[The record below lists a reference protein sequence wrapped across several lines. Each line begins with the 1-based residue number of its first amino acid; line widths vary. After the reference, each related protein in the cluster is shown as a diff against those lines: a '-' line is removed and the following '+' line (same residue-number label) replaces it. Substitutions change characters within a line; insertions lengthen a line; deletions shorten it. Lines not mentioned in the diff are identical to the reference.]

1 MTRFDIIT
9 IFPEFFNNFMETGIM
24 GSACKKSL
32 IQIKTHNLRDF
43 THDRQKTVDDRPF
56 GGGAGMVM
64 KPEPIYEAVTYLK
77 TESPKI
83 DKIILLSPRGA
94 LFNQKIADDLSN
106 CKRIVFICG
115 RYEGIDERVS
125 VLCSDMELSIGDY
138 ILNGGE
144 VASMVVIESVT
155 RLIPDVLG
163 CEISPETD
171 SFSQKLLEYP
181 QYTRPRTFMGLDV
194 PEILL
199 SGNHFEIE
207 KWRRD
212 QSERITMARRP
223 DLLSD
228 HNLNKEPY

>member
-1 MTRFDIIT
+1 
-9 IFPEFFNNFMETGIM
+9 M
-24 GSACKKSL
+24 GSSCKKGL
-32 IQIKTHNLRDF
+32 IQICAYNLRDF
-43 THDRQKTVDDRPF
+43 TYDKQKTVDDRPF

-64 KPEPIYEAVTYLK
+64 KPEPIYEAVSYLK
-77 TESPKI
+77 KQEPEI
-83 DKIILLSPRGA
+83 DKVILLSPRGS
-94 LFNQKIADDLSN
+94 LFSQKTATYLS
-106 CKRIVFICG
+106 KFRRIVFICG

-144 VASMVVIESVT
+144 VAAMVVIEAIT

-163 CEISPETD
+163 CDLSSETD

-199 SGNHFEIE
+199 SGNHLEIE
-207 KWRRD
+207 KWRME
-212 QSERITMARRP
+212 QAVSITRSRRP
-223 DLLSD
+223 DLLND
-228 HNLNKEPY
+228 QYINKEKI